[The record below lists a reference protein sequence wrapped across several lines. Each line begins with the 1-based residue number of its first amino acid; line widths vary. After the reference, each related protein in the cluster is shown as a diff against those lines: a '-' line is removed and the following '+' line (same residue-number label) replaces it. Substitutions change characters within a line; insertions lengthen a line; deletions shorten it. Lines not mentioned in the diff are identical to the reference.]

1 MFIDVIS
8 YKHLTISVLLTY
20 ATEWSYSAFNT
31 IVNFVSDSSTAREVC
46 TAALSHTDNTTEQ

>member
-1 MFIDVIS
+1 MFIGVIL
-8 YKHLTISVLLTY
+8 YKKLNISMILVY

-31 IVNFVSDSSTAREVC
+31 IVNFVADSSTAREVC